1 MDLILSPPTQLL
13 IFNLADQRFALS
25 LAVVARVVRA
35 VEVTPAPEASPAVWG
50 LINVQGQVM
59 PVVNLRDCLKLP
71 QRAIALSDRFVLVHT
86 ATRPLALVVDDIREV
101 ITETSGHRYTVEPMI
116 PPTAYVTAI
125 TKFENKVIPILNLDP
140 LLAQI

>member
-1 MDLILSPPTQLL
+1 MDLTLSPPTQLL
-13 IFNLADQRFALS
+13 SYTLADQYCALS

-59 PVVNLRDCLKLP
+59 PVVNLRYCLKLP
-71 QRAIALSDRFVLVHT
+71 QRAIAVSDRFVLVRT

-101 ITETSGHRYTVEPMI
+101 ITETSGHRYIVEPMI
-116 PPTAYVTAI
+116 PPTAYITAI
-125 TKFENKVIPILNLDP
+125 TKFENKIIPILSLDY
-140 LLAQI
+140 LLTQL

>member
-1 MDLILSPPTQLL
+1 MDLTLSPPTQLL
-13 IFNLADQRFALS
+13 IFNLADQYFALS

-59 PVVNLRDCLKLP
+59 PVVNLRYCLKLP
-71 QRAIALSDRFVLVHT
+71 SRDIALSDRFVLART

-101 ITETSGHRYTVEPMI
+101 ITEASGHDYTVEPMI
-116 PPTAYVTAI
+116 PPTAYITAI
-125 TKFENKVIPILNLDP
+125 TKFENKIIPILSLDY
-140 LLAQI
+140 LLTQL

>member
-1 MDLILSPPTQLL
+1 MPHPTQLL
-13 IFNLADQRFALS
+13 IFNLADQCFALS

-59 PVVNLRDCLKLP
+59 PVVNLRHCLKLP
-71 QRAIALSDRFVLVHT
+71 QRAIVASDRFVLVRT
-86 ATRPLALVVDDIREV
+86 ATRSLALVVDDIREV
-101 ITETSGHRYTVEPMI
+101 ITETSGHRYSVEPMI
-116 PPTAYVTAI
+116 PSTTYVTVI
-125 TKFENKVIPILNLDP
+125 TKFENKVIPILSLDP